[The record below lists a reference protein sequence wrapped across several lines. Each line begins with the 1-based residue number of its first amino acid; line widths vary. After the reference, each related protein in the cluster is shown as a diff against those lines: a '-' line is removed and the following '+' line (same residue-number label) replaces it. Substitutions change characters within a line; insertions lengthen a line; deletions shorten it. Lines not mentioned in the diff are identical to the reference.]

1 MLKVGITGGIGSGK
15 TQVCQVFETLGIPV
29 FNADTAA
36 KKIMETDN
44 EVVKQITKLLGAEAY
59 INGKINRSWLSS
71 ILFQDEK
78 KRTALNAIVHPAV
91 IAFGQ
96 EWMNR
101 QQAAYVLKEAALF
114 FETGSN
120 KEMDYMIGISAPV
133 DLRLKRAMK
142 RDHLDETTIRQKMAA
157 QMDEKEKMMR
167 CQFIILND
175 DETAIIPQV
184 LSIHQQLL
192 ALAKN

>member
-59 INGKINRSWLSS
+59 INGIINRSWLSS

-142 RDHLDETTIRQKMAA
+142 RDHLDEITIRQKMAA
-157 QMDEKEKMMR
+157 QMDEKEKMML

>member
-44 EVVKQITKLLGAEAY
+44 EVVKHITKLLGAEVY

-142 RDHLDETTIRQKMAA
+142 RDHSDEITIRQKMAA

>member
-59 INGKINRSWLSS
+59 INGKINRRWLSS

-78 KRTALNAIVHPAV
+78 KRTALNTIVHPAV

-142 RDHLDETTIRQKMAA
+142 RDHLDEITIRQKMAA

>member
-44 EVVKQITKLLGAEAY
+44 ELVKQITKLLGAEAY
-59 INGKINRSWLSS
+59 INGIINRSWLSS

-96 EWMNR
+96 EWMNS

-142 RDHLDETTIRQKMAA
+142 RDHLDEITIKQKMAA

>member
-142 RDHLDETTIRQKMAA
+142 RDHLDEITIRQKMAA

>member
-36 KKIMETDN
+36 KKIMETD
-44 EVVKQITKLLGAEAY
+44 ETVIEKIIDLLGPDAY
-59 INGKINRSWLSS
+59 MEGKINRNWLSS
-71 ILFQDEK
+71 VLFQDDK
-78 KRTALNAIVHPAV
+78 KRTALNAIVHPEV
-91 IAFGQ
+91 IAYGQ
-96 EWMNR
+96 QWME
-101 QQAAYVLKEAALF
+101 QQQTAYVIKEAALF

-120 KEMDYMIGISAPV
+120 KEMDYIIGISAPINM
-133 DLRLKRAMK
+133 RLKRAMQ
-142 RDHLDETTIRQKMAA
+142 RDHLDETTILQKMAA

-167 CQFIILND
+167 CQFILLND

-192 ALAKN
+192 ALAKK

>member
-59 INGKINRSWLSS
+59 INGKINRSWFSS

-142 RDHLDETTIRQKMAA
+142 RDHLDEITIRQKMAA
-157 QMDEKEKMMR
+157 QMDEKEKMML

>member
-59 INGKINRSWLSS
+59 INGIINRSWLSS

-142 RDHLDETTIRQKMAA
+142 RDHLDEITIKQKMAA